1 MFASGGEGE
10 EHGRALRR
18 FVAARAEEVLSGQNI
33 GSRDK
38 IFCVFIFKIKQSI
51 LNLLLIYL

>member
-1 MFASGGEGE
+1 
-10 EHGRALRR
+10 
-18 FVAARAEEVLSGQNI
+18 VAAREEVVLSGQNI

-38 IFCVFIFKIKQSI
+38 IFCVFIFKAKQSI